1 MKYIIYVGLF
11 LFAGIVFAQDKPKEV
26 KEEMEVKTVKVK
38 DNEKTTE
45 NKVKVVTRET
55 STVELDE
62 KDKNKVNQDRLP
74 AITKVEKKTYVD
86 NDASNKYDI
95 LTTETYYKT
104 DDGNY
109 VFSPSEQGF
118 QISHAKG
125 ENHPQNIIGKS
136 WPTSLKGY
144 YIVDGASHSGIGY
157 FDQNGNFV
165 TEYYNKATKQVEV
178 KTYLKK

>member
-1 MKYIIYVGLF
+1 MKHVIYICLL
-11 LFAGIVFAQDKPKEV
+11 LFAGTVFAQQKPKEV
-26 KEEMEVKTVKVK
+26 KEEVEVKTVKVK

-55 STVELDE
+55 SDVELDE
-62 KDKNKVNQDRLP
+62 KDKNKTNQDRVP
-74 AITKVEKKTYVD
+74 GTTKVEKKTYVD
-86 NDASNKYDI
+86 NDASDKYSI
-95 LTTETYYKT
+95 LTSETYYKM

-118 QISHAKG
+118 QISHSKG
-125 ENHPQNIIGKS
+125 DNQPQNIIGKS

-144 YIVDGASHSGIGY
+144 FIVDGASQSGIGY

-165 TEYYNKATKQVEV
+165 TEYYNKSTKQVEV